1 MDRQMSIAAF
11 FKLLIHL
18 KNRYGFSGMLRLL
31 RDYIL
36 AKYYSISFGRSKLR
50 LVRSPVYIR
59 GMKYIKIGR
68 EFTSGVGLRLDAFP
82 LDNEICIKIGDGVQ
96 VNDYVHIGAVKL
108 VLIGNNVLIASNVFI
123 SDHNHGIYKGE
134 SNQDSPDTIPLRRKL
149 SYVPVVI
156 EDNVWIGEFVS
167 VLPGVTIGK
176 GSVVGTMSVV
186 TKDIPPYSIAV
197 GSPARV
203 VKEFNF
209 DTKKWEKV

>member
-1 MDRQMSIAAF
+1 
-11 FKLLIHL
+11 
-18 KNRYGFSGMLRLL
+18 
-31 RDYIL
+31 
-36 AKYYSISFGRSKLR
+36 
-50 LVRSPVYIR
+50 
-59 GMKYIKIGR
+59 MKYIKIGR
-68 EFTSGVGLRLDAFP
+68 EFTSGVGLRLDAFS
-82 LDNEICIKIGDGVQ
+82 LDNEICIRIGDGVQ

-123 SDHNHGIYKGE
+123 SDHNHGIYEGE
-134 SNQDSPDTIPLRRKL
+134 NNQDSPDTIPLRRKL

-186 TKDIPPYSIAV
+186 TKDLPPYSIAV

-209 DTKKWEKV
+209 DTEKWEKV